1 MLKSYCNIETGFVD
15 SIQRESMRRL
25 KPGKWLNDE
34 VINYYFVLLRKR
46 DAELMKDAV
55 SSGSTKRRSH
65 FFQSFFMSK
74 LLDTHDTRTYK
85 YDNVKNWSQ
94 SVPGGDIFELN
105 SIFTPI
111 NMDNI
116 HWGCAEIAMQEKT
129 NSVL

>member
-1 MLKSYCNIETGFVD
+1 VLKSYCNIETGFVD

-105 SIFTPI
+105 SIFTSI